1 MKLYERLNLRP
12 QFWDHAQKLKSLA
25 TYTTPRTNATSFD
38 LAWDRFHLPEC
49 RHLLALACYYS
60 DEQALVQEHA
70 SQCISEME
78 EFFLGDWRNTFQTPE
93 KTVDAGW
100 WKRSFIWMQ
109 LFEAAVLWGSVLGRW
124 DFLQRVGHFPE
135 PDSCI
140 SDGYRAVDRD
150 LYVAWAA
157 FLRGASAAEIEPL
170 LEQVQ
175 SGRSRPAKRVLAM
188 LRAALARDGGALQKA
203 LVEWLKHYRKE
214 EFPKEKVT
222 KKITIEGTYF
232 VHWAEKEGMAIPV
245 PPEFADHIVR
255 LPRPE

>member
-1 MKLYERLNLRP
+1 MKLYERLKLRS
-12 QFWDHAQKLKSLA
+12 QFWDFRLGFRSVEIAKNVSPSASDYDRAWKK
-25 TYTTPRTNATSFD
+25 FD
-38 LAWDRFHLPEC
+38 LPRC
-49 RHLLALACYYS
+49 RGLLCLACYYS
-60 DEQALVQEHA
+60 DEHSLVQEHG
-70 SQCISEME
+70 SQCIPEME
-78 EFFLGDWRNTFQTPE
+78 EFFFGDWRNTFQTPE

-109 LFEAAVLWGSVLGRW
+109 IFEAAVLWGSVLGRW
-124 DFLQRVGHFPE
+124 DFLKRVGQFPE

-175 SGRSRPAKRVLAM
+175 SGRSRPAKLVLAM
-188 LRAALARDGGALQKA
+188 LRGALSRDGGALQKA
-203 LVEWLKHYRKE
+203 LVEWLKYYRKE

-222 KKITIEGTYF
+222 KKITIEGTFF
-232 VHWAEKEGMAIPV
+232 VHWAEKEGVEISV

-255 LPRPE
+255 LP